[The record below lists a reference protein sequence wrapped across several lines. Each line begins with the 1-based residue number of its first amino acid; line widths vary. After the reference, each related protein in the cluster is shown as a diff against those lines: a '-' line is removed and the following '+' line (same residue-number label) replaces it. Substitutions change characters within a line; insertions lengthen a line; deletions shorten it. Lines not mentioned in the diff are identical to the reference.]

1 MASNIPTDLREYV
14 AFCCKLVA
22 YICITDNQ
30 MQVKVERMLMSTI
43 LLEVN
48 LIYEMHVII
57 CCVDA
62 TDSDVVSVK
71 DTRSSANM
79 QGNFYF
85 KLSKYIL

>member
-1 MASNIPTDLREYV
+1 
-14 AFCCKLVA
+14 
-22 YICITDNQ
+22 
-30 MQVKVERMLMSTI
+30 MSTI